1 MDPAYGAIVTIPQ
14 GRGVV
19 RFKGPTSFMSTGKWV
34 GIELYEKNGK
44 NDGSVD
50 GISYFNCELGYGVF
64 VRPSQIRSVHGSELD
79 AGPSVQKPPPPA
91 SGRPAGMG
99 HQRLPST
106 GGLSRTSSIKP
117 LSAKPAS
124 PSPKPTNTQPPS
136 PLAVVRTFLKTSF
149 ID

>member
-1 MDPAYGAIVTIPQ
+1 MSTMDPPYGAIVTIPQ

-64 VRPSQIRSVHGSELD
+64 VRPSQIRSIHGSELD
-79 AGPSVQKPPPPA
+79 TAPSV
-91 SGRPAGMG
+91 SY
-99 HQRLPST
+99 
-106 GGLSRTSSIKP
+106 
-117 LSAKPAS
+117 
-124 PSPKPTNTQPPS
+124 
-136 PLAVVRTFLKTSF
+136 
-149 ID
+149 